1 MANQITHIVL
11 AKKMGEEFLNKF
23 DQSAF
28 LVGTIFPDVRYLK
41 VVDREKTHFN
51 GLSLKDVLDEKNSFI
66 AGMKYH
72 SLVDEVREKY
82 MVDKDMYSLIPSS
95 RFITQALKIYEDE
108 VLYSNVSDWDQVIA
122 FLGRELNEEIE
133 LVEQIDKVK
142 AWYLILQKYF
152 KEKPTDESRKDFI
165 LGVGF
170 SEEIA
175 AEINSL
181 ISTMR
186 QTPEVREIILN
197 LYQDWGSLVTTKK
210 ADLVPHDE
218 EYALII
224 NNK

>member
-82 MVDKDMYSLIPSS
+82 MVDKDIYSLIPSS

-152 KEKPTDESRKDFI
+152 KKEPTDESRKDFI

>member
-82 MVDKDMYSLIPSS
+82 LVDRNIYSLIPSS

-152 KEKPTDESRKDFI
+152 KKEPTDESRKDFI